1 MRLWHYQLL
10 PYLPKSQLLSQKR
23 ECDLIWKDIKEG
35 KQTNHIL
42 INYIWNY
49 KNYTIKL
56 GIYYMYLKNEFI
68 KRGYKFKNNSIFNDY
83 DLEEEDNYSFQKCVY
98 NGHMPFKEHNIYYL
112 LQCYFNLEEKFH
124 RGQKDFSKKEFD
136 KLFNFVDEYS
146 GFALTSMDYPE
157 NRRS

>member
-1 MRLWHYQLL
+1 MA
-10 PYLPKSQLLSQKR
+10 LSIITLFTKITTAFSKK

-42 INYIWNY
+42 INYIWKVSFVE
-49 KNYTIKL
+49 KNFGL
-56 GIYYMYLKNEFI
+56 YYAYLKQEFDR
-68 KRGYKFKNNSIFNDY
+68 RGYKFTDNSIMKNANCELYKEYISRDT
-83 DLEEEDNYSFQKCVY
+83 
-98 NGHMPFKEHNIYYL
+98 MPFKEHNIYYL

-146 GFALTSMDYPE
+146 GFALTSMDYPK
-157 NRRS
+157 NKRS

>member
-42 INYIWNY
+42 INYIWRYPHY
-49 KNYTIKL
+49 KINLAK
-56 GIYYMYLKNEFI
+56 YYMYLKEEFE
-68 KRGYKFKNNSIFNDY
+68 RRNYNFKNNSCFPDSDFDDSDY
-83 DLEEEDNYSFQKCVY
+83 SYKMNIDRGD
-98 NGHMPFKEHNIYYL
+98 MPFIEHNIYYL

-157 NRRS
+157 DKRS